1 MFIIIPICD
10 TIFIYNLPD
19 GKETFE
25 ASQYQQ
31 DAQIEQIQ

>member
-10 TIFIYNLPD
+10 TIYNLPD